1 MLNLIA
7 QAVSQP
13 GLTNPAVK
21 GLPEANG
28 DSGQVGAEIL
38 GKYIAI
44 AITSAVALGGL
55 AVLIYFILGAINW
68 ITAGGDKGKIE
79 KAQQRIIQAF
89 IGFALLVFSVTIL
102 QWIGP
107 TLFGIDLLKVEFIN
121 QLSEESSTG
130 KPSWYSQFMKNA
142 QKNAEKDAEEKIKQQ
157 QQKIKEAEEFWN

>member
-1 MLNLIA
+1 MFNLIA

-21 GLPEANG
+21 GLPESSGN
-28 DSGQVGAEIL
+28 SGQTGAEIL

-44 AITSAVALGGL
+44 ALTTAVALGGL
-55 AVLIYFILGAINW
+55 AVLVYFILGAINW
-68 ITAGGDKGKIE
+68 ITAGGDKSKIE

-107 TLFGIDLLKVEFIN
+107 ALFGIDLLKLEFVN
-121 QLSEESSTG
+121 QLAPTG
-130 KPSWYSQFMKNA
+130 TPGGPA
-142 QKNAEKDAEEKIKQQ
+142 GGVVDRLRE
-157 QQKIKEAEEFWN
+157 

>member
-21 GLPEANG
+21 GLPEASG

-44 AITSAVALGGL
+44 ALTTAGSLRWLSGTYL
-55 AVLIYFILGAINW
+55 FCSGAINW

-79 KAQQRIIQAF
+79 KAQATHNSGF

-107 TLFGIDLLKVEFIN
+107 TLFWMIGWR
-121 QLSEESSTG
+121 SS
-130 KPSWYSQFMKNA
+130 Y
-142 QKNAEKDAEEKIKQQ
+142 
-157 QQKIKEAEEFWN
+157 